1 MRNND
6 RDPLLDQRAALILLF
21 GALTGIGAGAL
32 TVLNGGTLAGAG
44 LAGGGAFAAAVYF
57 FHRLIH

>member
-21 GALTGIGAGAL
+21 GALTAIGAGAL
-32 TVLNGGTLAGAG
+32 TVFNGGTLAGAG
-44 LAGGGAFAAAVYF
+44 LAGGGTFAAAVYF
-57 FHRLIH
+57 FHKIIR